1 MPSRIAHV
9 FRERLAVPT
18 LAALAALL
26 VFAPLSAGQVI
37 EFEQNGLK
45 YRTLSRQGLT
55 VMVAQMPAHI
65 REYAIVQV
73 AVANGSKAPQV
84 IRPEQF
90 RFERGEGN
98 VLRAAAARA
107 VVTSLIEKG
116 NRNDVIKLVSAYE
129 SALYGMGRMQSSGG
143 YYQRRQ
149 QALAEVSSTKLKAA
163 AAASA
168 IALVEIKLP
177 MGQSTDG
184 AVFFPSEGKPLGNG
198 KLIVHTAADDFV
210 FELTGDS
217 HANASLGK

>member
-1 MPSRIAHV
+1 MKSRFGPA
-9 FRERLAVPT
+9 LLKGPA
-18 LAALAALL
+18 LAALAALS
-26 VFAPLSAGQVI
+26 VFISRVPAQVI

-45 YRTLSRQGLT
+45 YQTLSKQGLT

-73 AVANGSKAPQV
+73 AVANGSNSAQV

-90 RFERGEGN
+90 RFERAEGN
-98 VLRAAAARA
+98 VLRAAAARS
-107 VVTSLIEKG
+107 VVTSMIEKG

-184 AVFFPSEGKPLGNG
+184 AVFFPSDGKPLGSG
-198 KLIVHTAADDFV
+198 RLVVHTAADDFV
-210 FELTGDS
+210 FELSGDAHT
-217 HANASLGK
+217 HAALSK